1 MKRFFLLATFL
12 TILVSVAQTK
22 NNYKISYSKTYNGNA
37 IDTENPI
44 LAFLSAD
51 QCLVTSQTIW
61 SQKADFPFEQTIVYP
76 KLGEFVKLSNLSK
89 DKTISTKDSAS
100 LAKQEF
106 KITDEFKSI
115 LGYKC
120 QKAETVINSNHI
132 AIWFTTQLKA
142 NGGPTVL
149 GQTLGTVLE
158 MNRNNNYVV
167 TASKIEKIKKFS
179 PIQYNE
185 NELVDNLTYNDL
197 VWKSRFIS
205 IPVFE
210 DELIRFSSEAQSN
223 DSILRFASGTIILK
237 KIKFPELKKG
247 SQVFVDL
254 KEQSNGDAYDR
265 TGSVFVIPQDKPISF
280 LNGLQNGAK
289 TLPIYTNGNG
299 KEYQGM
305 VATSEYSPLLELMRF
320 FTPFGIHQYN
330 HITLKDKEW
339 HDVVSYREEIS
350 EYNSFLSGKE
360 LWVGCF
366 IGNYDKGGHKVS
378 LNMTIHPDE
387 TKIFNYTKVVPLFNT
402 TNVMEMASQNYGTM
416 FNNEKGVFVSFK
428 TEEPIENAVLRYTVT
443 GHGGWENGDE
453 FVPKENTILLDG
465 KKVHSVIPWRQ
476 DCGSYRLFNPA
487 SGNFANGLSSS
498 DYSRSN
504 WCPGTVTYP
513 YYISLG
519 NLPKGEHTI
528 QVQIPQGE
536 PEGGSFSA
544 WNISGALLGN

>member
-1 MKRFFLLATFL
+1 MKRFFLLLTFIS
-12 TILVSVAQTK
+12 ILFSNAQNKTA
-22 NNYKISYSKTYNGNA
+22 YKISYSKIYNGNP

-44 LAFLSAD
+44 LAFVTVE
-51 QCLVTSQTIW
+51 QCLITSQDIW
-61 SQKADFPFEQTIVYP
+61 TQKANFPFEQTVVYP
-76 KLGEFVKLSNLSK
+76 KSGEFVKLSNLSL
-89 DKTISTKDSAS
+89 DKIISTKDTAS

-106 KITDEFKSI
+106 KITNEFKSI

-132 AIWFTTQLKA
+132 DIWFTTQLKA
-142 NGGPTVL
+142 NGGPTIL
-149 GQTLGTVLE
+149 GQTLGVVLE
-158 MNRNNNYVV
+158 MNRNNNYVI
-167 TASKIEKIKKFS
+167 TASKIEKEKKFS
-179 PIQYNE
+179 PLLYNE
-185 NELVDNLTYNDL
+185 KQLVDNLTYNDL
-197 VWKSRFIS
+197 VWKSRFIT

-210 DELIRFSSEAQSN
+210 DELIRFSDEAKSN
-223 DSILRFASGTIILK
+223 DSILRFANGTIILK

-247 SQVFVDL
+247 SQIFVDL

-265 TGSVFVIPQDKPISF
+265 TGSVFAIPQDKPISF
-280 LNGLQNGAK
+280 LNGLQEGAK
-289 TLPIYTNGNG
+289 ALPVYTNGNE
-299 KEYQGM
+299 KEYQGV
-305 VATSEYSPLLELMRF
+305 VATTEYSPLVELMRF

-330 HITLKDKEW
+330 HIALKDKEW
-339 HDVVSYREEIS
+339 YDAVYYREEIS
-350 EYNSFLSGKE
+350 ELRSFLSEKE
-360 LWVGCF
+360 LWIGCF

-378 LNMTIHPDE
+378 LNVTIHQEE
-387 TKIFNYTKVVPLFNT
+387 TEVLGYTEILPLFNT

-416 FNNEKGVFVSFK
+416 FNSEKGLMVQFK
-428 TEEPIENAVLRYTVT
+428 LHKNIENAVLRYIVT

-465 KKVHSVIPWRQ
+465 KKVHSIIPWRQ

-487 SGNFANGLSSS
+487 SGNFTNGLSSS

-504 WCPGTVTYP
+504 WCPGTVTNP

-519 NLPKGEHTI
+519 NLSEGEHTL

-544 WNISGALLGN
+544 WNISGILLGN

>member
-1 MKRFFLLATFL
+1 M
-12 TILVSVAQTK
+12 
-22 NNYKISYSKTYNGNA
+22 
-37 IDTENPI
+37 
-44 LAFLSAD
+44 
-51 QCLVTSQTIW
+51 
-61 SQKADFPFEQTIVYP
+61 
-76 KLGEFVKLSNLSK
+76 
-89 DKTISTKDSAS
+89 
-100 LAKQEF
+100 
-106 KITDEFKSI
+106 
-115 LGYKC
+115 
-120 QKAETVINSNHI
+120 
-132 AIWFTTQLKA
+132 
-142 NGGPTVL
+142 
-149 GQTLGTVLE
+149 
-158 MNRNNNYVV
+158 
-167 TASKIEKIKKFS
+167 
-179 PIQYNE
+179 
-185 NELVDNLTYNDL
+185 
-197 VWKSRFIS
+197 
-205 IPVFE
+205 
-210 DELIRFSSEAQSN
+210 
-223 DSILRFASGTIILK
+223 
-237 KIKFPELKKG
+237 
-247 SQVFVDL
+247 
-254 KEQSNGDAYDR
+254 
-265 TGSVFVIPQDKPISF
+265 
-280 LNGLQNGAK
+280 
-289 TLPIYTNGNG
+289 
-299 KEYQGM
+299 
-305 VATSEYSPLLELMRF
+305 
-320 FTPFGIHQYN
+320 
-330 HITLKDKEW
+330 
-339 HDVVSYREEIS
+339 
-350 EYNSFLSGKE
+350 SGKE

-519 NLPKGEHTI
+519 NLPKGEHSI

-544 WNISGALLGN
+544 WNISGVLLGN